1 MDLCRF
7 TLASREKLPIQ
18 ERTSTPL
25 EKEYKR
31 RMVSLLHNVPLEKLD
46 ADGELTGLFS
56 FSRSSKDGAS
66 LDPFGLDS
74 LRSAKIGATGN
85 DNSIS
90 TGYSYTATKAPRK
103 IAAKPSRILGAP
115 DIVDD
120 FYLNLI
126 SWSKDNILAI
136 ALQETVYLWN
146 ATTLKSHALKSLE
159 DSNFV
164 TSVSWCEAPGSTHII
179 GVGTSEG
186 SVHIF
191 DARDCRSMGVLTSN
205 PASRVSSLAWSGE
218 VLSAGGQDGT
228 IVNWDLNSNRSCW
241 SVFKGHEDG
250 VCGLRWDRQDTY
262 SLASGA
268 NDNRVCIW
276 DARFSTNLSHHAP
289 RLVLSGHKA
298 AVKALA
304 WCPFKRGVLATGG
317 GTADRTIKFWNSA
330 SGTLTKSVD
339 TSSQVCSLDW
349 NMHEREL
356 ISSHGYSDNLLIVWD
371 YPTMTKV
378 TELNCHKA
386 RILGT
391 AFSPDG
397 NTLVSAGA
405 DEILCFWQINNV
417 VTRASKNVMSD
428 FSFGGPVIH

>member
-1 MDLCRF
+1 M
-7 TLASREKLPIQ
+7 A
-18 ERTSTPL
+18 
-25 EKEYKR
+25 
-31 RMVSLLHNVPLEKLD
+31 
-46 ADGELTGLFS
+46 
-56 FSRSSKDGAS
+56 
-66 LDPFGLDS
+66 
-74 LRSAKIGATGN
+74 
-85 DNSIS
+85 
-90 TGYSYTATKAPRK
+90 
-103 IAAKPSRILGAP
+103 AP

-136 ALQETVYLWN
+136 ALQETIYLWN
-146 ATTLKSHALKSLE
+146 ATTSETHELKSLD

-164 TSVSWCEAPGSTHII
+164 TSLSWCEAPGSTHVI
-179 GVGTSEG
+179 GVGTDEG

-191 DARDCRSMGVLTSN
+191 DARDGRSMGVLTSN
-205 PASRVSSLAWSGE
+205 PASRVTSLAWKGE

-241 SVFKGHEDG
+241 SVFKGHAEG
-250 VCGLRWDRQDTY
+250 VCGLRWDHQDTY

-276 DARFSTNLSHHAP
+276 DARFSASRSHHAP
-289 RLVLSGHKA
+289 RLVLAGHTA

-304 WCPFKRGVLATGG
+304 WCPFTRGVLATGG
-317 GTADRTIKFWNSA
+317 GSADRTIKFWDSD
-330 SGTLTKSVD
+330 SGALTKSVD
-339 TSSQVCSLDW
+339 TGSQVSSLDW
-349 NMHEREL
+349 NRHEREL

-378 TELNCHKA
+378 AELNAHKA

-391 AFSPDG
+391 AVSPDG

-417 VTRASKNVMSD
+417 ATRTSKKVMSEV
-428 FSFGGPVIH
+428 SFGAHVIR